1 MAGSLGRPGKPL
13 RRHPWEPGAS
23 FVVSIAD
30 GDVPGVTAGLGAAS
44 GSRRNRQDQLPLITN
59 PLQSSP

>member
-1 MAGSLGRPGKPL
+1 MCPGPAGQTLAARS
-13 RRHPWEPGAS
+13 E

-30 GDVPGVTAGLGAAS
+30 DDVPGVTTGLGAAS
-44 GSRRNRQDQLPLITN
+44 GSRRNRQDQLQLITN

>member
-1 MAGSLGRPGKPL
+1 MCPGPAGQTLAEASLAARS
-13 RRHPWEPGAS
+13 E

-30 GDVPGVTAGLGAAS
+30 DDVLGVTAGLGAAS
-44 GSRRNRQDQLPLITN
+44 GSRRNRQDQLQLITN